1 MVLSLR
7 TVKITLLFISLIWLS
22 PVLADDAR
30 IDAELQDTSKLV
42 IPLEQAL
49 GKATLDEAMAT
60 GKYVYIGN
68 LKCRLCHRDFFLGR
82 KGDVHDHA
90 FEKIAK
96 SSHKNN
102 ERCLGCHTTG
112 YGVKSGFKSMTK
124 TPRLANVQCE
134 GCHGPGSDHMRKNA
148 MGGFLAGTDQPEIL
162 KKMCHACHNER
173 WNKSFSDFDTAYDG
187 YKTAKPSKINKD

>member
-1 MVLSLR
+1 MVSYLR
-7 TVKITLLFISLIWLS
+7 TVKVTLLFLSLLWGS
-22 PVLADDAR
+22 VVLAEDER
-30 IDAELQDTSKLV
+30 ITAELQDTSAV
-42 IPLEQAL
+42 VTPLEHAL
-49 GKATLDEAMAT
+49 GKDVLDEAIAS

-90 FEKIAK
+90 FEKLAK
-96 SSHKNN
+96 TSHKDN

-112 YGVKSGFKSMTK
+112 HGVKGGFKSMAK

-148 MGGFLAGTDQPEIL
+148 DGGFLAGTDQPEVL
-162 KKMCHACHNER
+162 KKMCFACHNER
-173 WNKSFSDFDTAYDG
+173 WNRSFSDFDAAYDS
-187 YKTAKPSKINKD
+187 YKTAKPGKQK